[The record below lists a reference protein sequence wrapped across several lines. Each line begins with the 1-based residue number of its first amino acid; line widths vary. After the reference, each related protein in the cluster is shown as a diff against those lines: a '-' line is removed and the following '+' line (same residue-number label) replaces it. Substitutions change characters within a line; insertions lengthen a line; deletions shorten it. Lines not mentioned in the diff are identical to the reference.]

1 MLAIE
6 SPFWNPNAGI
16 GPAFR
21 SIDIVLT
28 IAFTMEML
36 LKIFVLGFIMNKGAY
51 LRDAWNILDFVIVIV
66 SIISLAAAG
75 VPGLKSLRSLRTLR
89 VLRPLRLVNRYPGLK
104 LVVNALLASGPKI
117 LDVLVVCLLF
127 FLIFAI
133 VGINF
138 FKGRLNTCDGDTSGG
153 EGAFLENPDWSAMDE
168 ASVISMVTA
177 GSQFAALALGTEDWT
192 TAKHFGAVP

>member
-1 MLAIE
+1 
-6 SPFWNPNAGI
+6 
-16 GPAFR
+16 
-21 SIDIVLT
+21 
-28 IAFTMEML
+28 
-36 LKIFVLGFIMNKGAY
+36 MNKGAY

-133 VGINF
+133 IGINY
-138 FKGRLNTCDGDTSGG
+138 FKGRLAMCDGDMIDA
-153 EGAFLENPDWSAMDE
+153 EVAFLDNPIWEEQSLAD
-168 ASVISMVTA
+168 
-177 GSQFAALALGTEDWT
+177 QLAL
-192 TAKHFGAVP
+192 